1 MLLYT
6 GSTFWPS
13 TVKPAPFR
21 EQLATSTI
29 CDVVVV
35 GSGVTGAMAA
45 YELARAG
52 LDVVVV
58 DRRTIASGS
67 TVAST
72 ALLQYELDKPLLEL
86 AKDVGREHA
95 ELAYLACRDGLNDIL
110 ELVGTLGVDCELKV
124 RQSLFLCRTQEETAE
139 LRAEAK
145 ARQRIGLQVEYLD
158 AAGLKSE
165 FGIDRPGALLSG
177 FAMEINPLKL
187 THALLL
193 AAQALGARIY
203 GNVEVQMPAA
213 SADGNAGHIIDA
225 GAGRSIF
232 CDQIVL
238 ATGYEAIDKYPF
250 IKHSVKLKTTYAAV
264 TRPIFGT
271 PWPGGALIWET
282 GSPYFYARSVADG
295 RVMMG
300 GMDTPFAEPAP
311 RQATIVRNGEIL
323 AEVLLRM
330 FPQLNVTLDHAWSG
344 TFIETADAMPYIG
357 TLPNAPTT
365 HFALGYG
372 GNGITFSMIAAQ
384 IIRDRIT
391 GRPNSVAPLF
401 AFER

>member
-1 MLLYT
+1 MLLYN
-6 GSTFWPS
+6 GSTFWPT
-13 TVKPAPFR
+13 TVEPATFG
-21 EQLATSTI
+21 QTLGVDTS

-35 GSGVTGAMAA
+35 GSGITGAMVA

-52 LDVVVV
+52 VDVVVV
-58 DRRTIASGS
+58 DRRPIASGS

-86 AKDVGREHA
+86 AKDVGLEHA
-95 ELAYLACRDGLNDIL
+95 QRAYLACRDALDDIL
-110 ELVGTLGVDCELKV
+110 ELVANLGVDCDLKV
-124 RQSLFLCRTQEETAE
+124 RQSLFLCRSERETAD
-139 LRAEAK
+139 LRSESA
-145 ARQRIGLQVEYLD
+145 ARQHLGLQVDYLD
-158 AAGLKSE
+158 NAQLKSE

-177 FAMEINPLKL
+177 FAMEVNPLKL

-203 GNVEVQMPAA
+203 GNVEVQMPPA
-213 SADGNAGHIIDA
+213 SSSHAGHIIDA
-225 GAGRSIF
+225 GAGRKIF

-250 IKHSVKLKTTYAAV
+250 IKHSVRLKTTFAAV
-264 TRPIFGT
+264 TRPILGA

-300 GMDTPFAEPAP
+300 GMDTPFAGPAP
-311 RQATIVRNGEIL
+311 RQAIIERNGEIL
-323 AEVLLRM
+323 AEVLMRI
-330 FPQLNVTLDHAWSG
+330 FPQLHVTLDHAWSG
-344 TFIETADAMPYIG
+344 AFVETADAMPYIG

-391 GRPNSVAPLF
+391 GRSNSVAQLF
-401 AFER
+401 SFER